1 MEPNNTRPCGPLNA
15 GDALVME
22 VVAPPVIA
30 TEPKPSVP
38 KLERYNLVGV
48 VALSTAIPINVVLL
62 PEELLEELPQPVTTA
77 NVIATQNDLKQRNFM
92 RKGRWGVADES
103 IKKPRH
109 LTMSGV

>member
-1 MEPNNTRPCGPLNA
+1 
-15 GDALVME
+15 
-22 VVAPPVIA
+22 VAPPVIA
-30 TEPKPSVP
+30 TEPTPLVS

-62 PEELLEELPQPVTTA
+62 PEELLEELPQPVTRAKAIT
-77 NVIATQNDLKQRNFM
+77 TQNDFKQRNFM
-92 RKGRWGVADES
+92 RAGRWSAADES